1 MTAVTLGLNEFRDAL
16 RRNAK
21 RYDVEL
27 TETDIARLS
36 AYYQLLLEWNSRAH
50 LVAPCSPSEF
60 ATRHVLESLLL
71 SPCLSRDA
79 RIADVGSGAG
89 LPIIPVLIAR
99 ADVRAT
105 LIESSKRKSVF
116 LREAL
121 RVTET
126 SEQAIVVAERF
137 ENISA
142 PEVDCV
148 SCRALDRFTEL
159 FPKLV
164 RWAHAGST
172 LLLFGGEALR
182 KKIAQ
187 VGLEYRLIHIPDSE
201 RRFLF
206 VIKSAAPAVEGG

>member
-1 MTAVTLGLNEFRDAL
+1 MKAVAVELNEFRFELEKKAE
-16 RRNAK
+16 
-21 RYDVEL
+21 RYDIKL
-27 TETDIARLS
+27 AETDIARLC
-36 AYYQLLLEWNSRAH
+36 AYYQLVLEWNPRTH

-71 SPCLSRDA
+71 LPQLSRDA

-89 LPIIPVLIAR
+89 LPIIPVLIVR
-99 ADVRAT
+99 PDVGAT

-121 RVTET
+121 RTTET
-126 SEQAIVVAERF
+126 SRATVIAERF
-137 ENISA
+137 ENIPR
-142 PEVDCV
+142 PEVNCV
-148 SCRALDRFTEL
+148 TSRALDRFTEL
-159 FPKLV
+159 LPKLIQ
-164 RWAHAGST
+164 WAQTGST

-187 VGLEYRLIHIPDSE
+187 AGLEYGSIHLPDSD

-206 VIKSAAPAVEGG
+206 VIKSEPPAVAGG